1 MVLKRLSSQTL
12 FVCALTVAV
21 ALVSC
26 SDPAVRKQ
34 KAYEKGVALSESGDT
49 KKAILEFRN
58 AIQIDPNFTD
68 ARYQLGLCLL
78 QLHNDQAALGEL
90 KKVEE
95 TEPTRA
101 GLRPYLAEALVGAG
115 KFVEGRELC
124 VALVKESPE
133 NAALHEFLSRAL
145 LGLSQPRTG
154 QPTQEAGAGTQDYLT
169 EATAEAEKALA
180 LDPKLVEP
188 HMTLAQVLILKHG
201 GAAVHTPLG
210 EAVEAKV
217 DEQFEAAKKADP
229 DNPELLRRIAGLS
242 SWAGNRSRAMSE
254 VEAALTASP
263 DDADARVMKAEFLFD
278 DGKVEEAT
286 AILDK
291 LVEEKLSSPR
301 INFLAGRIWFAKG
314 EFEKA
319 RDEFK
324 KVKDSASGGYFLA
337 RCQEKL
343 GDRQSALSQLEQV
356 INQTPAHEGARRAL
370 FEMYMND
377 ANLAKASLHAEEAV
391 KAAPQSPLGYLLR
404 ARVCSAQRDWAK
416 AHEAV
421 DDTLQ
426 RAPGLFEALLLRT
439 DLYMKEGK
447 LEQCKAAIEEVI
459 KAQPDAAVGYLARS
473 EVHLGLKAFADAE
486 KDARRA
492 MELAPKDVHPRVTIA
507 RARVAQGNFDGA
519 YAAYEEV
526 LQMAPDNS
534 AARFAFAGLCAARK
548 EYDKAITLL
557 GAIGEDDASYV
568 QARTRIAELYDA
580 MGNTAA
586 ASTEFE
592 RLSASH
598 PDAADATVGLFQHL
612 ARSQELGE
620 MEELAKATLE
630 RDPDS
635 VLGHLMLSD
644 VHSARGQ
651 WAPAAEEMNAA
662 LKKQPDS
669 PRLWFRLGSLNANA
683 GRFKEALDAMLRA
696 RELQPDFDAAT
707 LLAAKMLARTGRGEE
722 ALDFCGKVLEKK
734 PEDVSARLAMADVKA
749 AVGKDAEAESSY
761 RDIIA
766 SRPTYLLPYLHL
778 VALYEK
784 NKETAKAKEVFDA
797 AVAAAPKV
805 PELRVEYGRFWERAN
820 DLQRAREQY
829 TRALE
834 LLPDNSQVQD
844 MLARVSV
851 GTGDYTDA
859 EQRLRALLAKTP
871 GDPSARLN
879 LALVLEKEGKT
890 EDAAKLLFDFV
901 TASKDPQ
908 ATGMELTKLF
918 ASKGQYDR
926 IERLAQ
932 SLLEADATNWMA
944 HYALGIARAG
954 QGDAEGALARFAEAT
969 KLNEKMPLAKHA
981 EGLMYARLNKL
992 DEALAAFD
1000 AARQIDSRF
1009 LPAYTDAALVNLRKR
1024 DFDGVEELCRKALEA
1039 DPKAVEPVLLRAAAY
1054 AQSNQEEKALRTV
1067 NELLERDPKQAV
1079 AASTVADVLGA
1090 GKHYDDAIT
1099 LCQRCLA
1106 VAPETPVLLM
1116 RLATLYEQAGK
1127 RDLAVA
1133 EYRRLVALA
1142 PDAPM
1147 AHNNLAWVL
1156 SEQGNLDEALP
1167 HAQRARELAPDNPA
1181 VLDTLGWIHL
1191 KKGDMENA
1199 IPLLETS
1206 AKGAPKVPS
1215 ILYHLGK
1222 AYCQAG
1228 RAEDARPLLTQ
1239 ALELNANFP
1248 EAEDARKTLDSMAA
1262 GPK

>member
-34 KAYEKGVALSESGDT
+34 KAYEKGVALSESGDA

-90 KKVEE
+90 KRVEE

-115 KFVEGRELC
+115 KFAEGRELC

-145 LGLSQPRTG
+145 LGLSQPQTG

-201 GAAVHTPLG
+201 AAAVPTPLG

-217 DEQFEAAKKADP
+217 DEQFEAAKKSSP
-229 DNPELLRRIAGLS
+229 DDLALLRRIAGLW

-254 VEAALTASP
+254 VEAVLAASP

-278 DGKVEEAT
+278 DGKVDEAT

-291 LVEEKLSSPR
+291 LAEEKLSSPR

-314 EFEKA
+314 DFEKA

-324 KVKDSASGGYFLA
+324 EVKDSAPGGYFLA
-337 RCQEKL
+337 LCLEKL
-343 GDRQSALSQLEQV
+343 GDRQHALSQLEQV
-356 INQTPAHEGARRAL
+356 IDQTPTHEGARRAL
-370 FEMYMND
+370 FEMYMGD
-377 ANLAKASLHAEEAV
+377 ANSAKASLHAEQAV

-404 ARVCSAQRDWAK
+404 ARVYGAQRDWAQ

-421 DDTLQ
+421 DDALQ

-459 KAQPDAAVGYLARS
+459 KAQPDAEVGYLARS
-473 EVHLGLKAFADAE
+473 EVHLALKEFAEAE

-492 MELAPKDVHPRVTIA
+492 VELAPKDPNPRVTIA
-507 RARVAQGNFDGA
+507 RARVAQGDFDGA

-534 AARFAFAGLCAARK
+534 VARFAFAGLCAARK

-580 MGNTAA
+580 TGNPTAA
-586 ASTEFE
+586 SAEYE
-592 RLSASH
+592 KLLASH
-598 PDAADATVGLFQHL
+598 PDAADATVGMFQHL
-612 ARSQELGE
+612 ARAQDLGE
-620 MEELAKATLE
+620 MEELAKATLQ

-662 LKKQPDS
+662 VKKQPNS
-669 PRLWFRLGSLNANA
+669 ARLWFRLGSLNANA
-683 GRFKEALDAMLRA
+683 SRFKEALDALMRA
-696 RELQPDFDAAT
+696 RELQPGFDEAT
-707 LLAAKMLARTGRGEE
+707 LGAAKMLARTGKGEE
-722 ALDFCGKVLEKK
+722 ALALCGKVLEKK
-734 PEDVSARLAMADVKA
+734 PDDVSANLATADVKA
-749 AVGKDAEAESSY
+749 ALGKDPEAESAY
-761 RDIIA
+761 RSLIA

-784 NKETAKAKEVFDA
+784 GQDTAKAREVFDA
-797 AVAAAPKV
+797 AIAAAPKV
-805 PELRVEYGRFWERAN
+805 PELRVEYGRFWERAK

-834 LLPDNSQVQD
+834 LSPDNSQVQD
-844 MLARVSV
+844 MLARVSA

-859 EQRLRALLAKTP
+859 EKRLRARVAQTP
-871 GDPSARLN
+871 DDLSARLN

-890 EDAAKLLFDFV
+890 EEATKSLFDFV
-901 TASKDPQ
+901 TASKSPE
-908 ATGMELTKLF
+908 ATGMEMSRVF
-918 ASKGQYDR
+918 ASTGQYDR

-932 SLLEADATNWMA
+932 SLLEADPTKWMA

-954 QGDAEGALARFAEAT
+954 QGDPEGALQHFSEAA
-969 KLNEKMPLAKHA
+969 KLNEKTPLPKHA
-981 EGLMYARLNKL
+981 EGLMYARLNRP

-1000 AARQIDSRF
+1000 AARQIDNHF
-1009 LPAYTDAALVNLRKR
+1009 LAAYTDAALVCLRKK
-1024 DFDGVEELCRKALEA
+1024 DFGAAEDLCRKAMEA
-1039 DPKAVEPVLLRAAAY
+1039 DPKDGKPVALLAAAY
-1054 AQSNQEEKALRTV
+1054 AQSDQVQKALRTV
-1067 NELLERDPKQAV
+1067 YDLLERDPQQAV

-1215 ILYHLGK
+1215 VLYHLGK